1 MRPAHPHTVGPVPC
15 APTTGLSR
23 TAAASAPA
31 PRRAFASAAV
41 LAVAFLL
48 ACTALL
54 TLPATAE
61 AEAPFRLPQQITDHA
76 GALGDRAGDVQNA
89 VDDLFAQHHVQ
100 LWVVYTGS
108 FDGMDG
114 EQWARQTA
122 AASGL
127 GSDTML
133 LAVDTGDGA
142 FGFTGSVTGLSD
154 AQLSSVMNDD
164 IVPKLREHDWAG
176 AAIAGAGGL
185 SSALDGPSSAPL
197 IVGVVILVLIIGG
210 ALVWVQL
217 RKRRRRR
224 AEAAAARDTDLTDPR
239 NLAGLS
245 TEALDQRSRELLV
258 ETDNALRTSSEELRV
273 ATEEFGTRATE
284 PFRSALTAAQR
295 ALSAAFGIRQRLD
308 DAIPES
314 PDQRRSMLTDML
326 VHTGR
331 ANAALNE
338 QVAAFDAMRDLVIT
352 APARLDALTER
363 LIALKAR
370 LPRARSTFA
379 DLQAR
384 FAASA
389 LAAIEPNITIAE
401 QQADFADE
409 GLEAARAAVSGPG
422 GDPTDAVRG
431 IRTAERALDQAGTLL
446 DAIDSAESDIRHA
459 VAAMT
464 ATLADAQQ
472 GADAARSLSVS
483 GAVRVEANRV
493 RLDDARARVEAALA
507 DAQQHKESDPL
518 STYEAVVEADAALD
532 TVYAQTT
539 DRVQENR
546 RARALVDQTMDS
558 ARARLDAA
566 ENFITPRRGG
576 IGPEPRTRL
585 SEAHRHFDEARRLR
599 DTDPQAA
606 QREAHAAAALAQQ
619 ALGLAQRDFTH
630 WSGPGG
636 FGGYGGY
643 GGGYRG
649 RRSSGAGAMLG
660 GILIGS
666 ILGGG
671 RGGGFG
677 GGFGGGG
684 FDGGGGGFGG
694 GGGGFSGGGRF

>member
-1 MRPAHPHTVGPVPC
+1 MRLARPRTPGPAPC
-15 APTTGLSR
+15 APAVTCPR
-23 TAAASAPA
+23 TAARVVSAS
-31 PRRAFASAAV
+31 RRVVTAAAA

-48 ACTALL
+48 ACAGLL
-54 TLPATAE
+54 AQPATAE

-100 LWVVYTGS
+100 LWVVYTDS

-245 TEALDQRSRELLV
+245 TEALDTRSRELLV
-258 ETDNALRTSSEELRV
+258 ETDNALRTSSEELRA
-273 ATEEFGTRATE
+273 ATDEFGTRATE
-284 PFRSALTAAQR
+284 PFQSALTAAQR
-295 ALSAAFGIRQRLD
+295 ALSEAFGIRQRLD
-308 DAIPES
+308 DAIPET
-314 PDQRRSMLTDML
+314 PDQRRSMLTDLL

-338 QVAAFDAMRDLVIT
+338 QVENFDTMRDLVIT
-352 APARLDALTER
+352 APVRLDALTER
-363 LIALKAR
+363 LVALKAR
-370 LPRARSTFA
+370 LPKARSTFA
-379 DLQAR
+379 DLQSR
-384 FAASA
+384 FDASA
-389 LAAIEPNITIAE
+389 LAAIAPNIGIAE
-401 QQADFADE
+401 QQADYADE
-409 GLEAARAAVSGPG
+409 GIADARTAVSGPG
-422 GDPTDAVRG
+422 GAPTDAVRG
-431 IRTAERALDQAGTLL
+431 IRAAERALDQAGALL
-446 DAIDSAESDIRHA
+446 DAIGTAESDIRHA
-459 VAAMT
+459 VAEMA
-464 ATLADAQQ
+464 ATIADAQQ
-472 GADAARSLSVS
+472 GADVARSLSDS
-483 GAVRVEANRV
+483 GAIRVEANRA
-493 RLDDARARVEAALA
+493 RLDEARARVEAALA
-507 DAQQHKESDPL
+507 DAEKHKESDPL
-518 STYEAVVEADAALD
+518 GTYEAVVEADAELD
-532 TVYAQTT
+532 TVYADTT
-539 DRVQENR
+539 DRVHAHA
-546 RARALVDQTMDS
+546 RARDLVDQTLHS

-566 ENFITPRRGG
+566 EDFIGPRRGG

-585 SEAHRHFDEARRLR
+585 SEAHRRFDEARRLR
-599 DTDPQAA
+599 DTDQQAA
-606 QREAHAAAALAQQ
+606 QREAHAAASMAQQ
-619 ALGLAQRDFTH
+619 ALDLAQRDFTH

-643 GGGYRG
+643 RG
-649 RRSSGAGAMLG
+649 RRSSGAGMMLG

-677 GGFGGGG
+677 GGG
-684 FDGGGGGFGG
+684 FGGGGFGG
-694 GGGGFSGGGRF
+694 GGGGGFGGGGRF